1 MSVVAELTCNKSAR
15 ATEVAVP
22 EPAEENQVEEIGPSA
37 SAATL
42 APPAPFSVERESI
55 TVFVFM
61 FVCFSNA
68 HYTKRRMRKR
78 RCRPQTQNHGSA
90 SSAGRATV

>member
-1 MSVVAELTCNKSAR
+1 MNVVADLTCNKSAC

-42 APPAPFSVERESI
+42 APPAPCSVEPKKYYCVRI
-55 TVFVFM
+55 YCCVFLE
-61 FVCFSNA
+61 CA
-68 HYTKRRMRKR
+68 LY
-78 RCRPQTQNHGSA
+78 QTQDA
-90 SSAGRATV
+90 EEAL